1 MSGIKVLRK
10 IQLGGE
16 TTAGTAVAADFIW
29 RGIATGLEDTREKVR
44 PEENVGITSMTTRQ
58 YTPSVGAQLSMAATE
73 ATFEQLPH
81 ILEAGIAE
89 ATATQDGAG
98 SGYIYQYDFPTT
110 ARAVGDIKTYTIEA
124 GDNQQAEEMA
134 YAFVSDFTISMNA
147 GEAWQIEATW
157 RGREASTTTF
167 TGALSIPAVEE
178 ILTQKTKLYIDA
190 ASGTIGTTEISCTLL
205 SATLNITTGWIPRWT
220 ASGELYFCV
229 AEDQGLR
236 GTLELTFL
244 HNATAVATKANW
256 RADTPALVR
265 LEAEGSDLS
274 SAGTT
279 YSVKTARIDVAGVW
293 NTFEDADGDDE
304 GTNTAVATLD
314 LGYDTTAA
322 LLGSILIVNELTAL
336 P

>member
-44 PEENVGITSMTTRQ
+44 PEENVGLTSMTTRQ
-58 YTPSVGAQLSMAATE
+58 YTPKIAAQLSMAATE

-81 ILEAGIAE
+81 ILEAALMK
-89 ATATQDGAG
+89 ATPVQDGAG
-98 SGYIYQYDFPTT
+98 SGYLYTYNLPTT
-110 ARAVGDIKTYTIEA
+110 ARAVTDIKTYTIEG

-134 YAFVSDFTISMNA
+134 YAFVSEFEISMNA
-147 GEAWQIEATW
+147 GEAWMVSATW
-157 RGREASTTTF
+157 QGREASTTTF
-167 TGALSIPAVEE
+167 TGALAIPSIEE
-178 ILTQKTKLYIDA
+178 ILTQETKLYIDA
-190 ASGTIGTTEISCTLL
+190 VGGTIGTTEIACTLL
-205 SATLNITTGWIPRWT
+205 SATLNITTGLIARFT
-220 ASGELYFCV
+220 ASGELFFCV
-229 AEDQGLR
+229 AEDVGMR

-244 HNATAVATKANW
+244 HNTTAVATKANW

-265 LEAEGSDLS
+265 LEADGSAL
-274 SAGTT
+274 GTGAT
-279 YSVKTARIDVAGVW
+279 YTYKTAQINCAGIW
-293 NTFEDADGDDE
+293 NTFDDSDGDDE

-314 LGYDTTAA
+314 LGYDETAA
-322 LLGSILIVNELTAL
+322 LLGSILIVNELSAL